1 MIIPSWL
8 FITLVEGQENDETL
22 ARRLGVNDF
31 IVDATHFFL
40 LYLWLFGYMPVL
52 VLSKLL
58 KITNEET
65 ARPHLL
71 HQISQPVLPQP
82 VTPLTPLIDPETL

>member
-1 MIIPSWL
+1 MLLPSWL

-31 IVDATHFFL
+31 IVDALHFFL

-52 VLSKLL
+52 MTGRLFKL
-58 KITNEET
+58 NHEEHG
-65 ARPHLL
+65 PPL
-71 HQISQPVLPQP
+71 HMHR
-82 VTPLTPLIDPETL
+82 